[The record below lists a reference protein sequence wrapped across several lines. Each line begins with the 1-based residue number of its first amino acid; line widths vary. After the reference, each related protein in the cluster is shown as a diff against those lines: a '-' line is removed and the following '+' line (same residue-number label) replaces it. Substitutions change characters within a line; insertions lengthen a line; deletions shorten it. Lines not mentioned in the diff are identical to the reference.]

1 MLQQKIMQQ
10 NWPQQMQ
17 PQRRQKPYRMKMI
30 APVVPVKSDRSAAP
44 VSALAW
50 CLLLSWSGSGG
61 AASDGVASTDW
72 QRIHSPQLK
81 YDLQYKVLPSPG
93 YQPGDPV
100 LYATDGAGYAEQGQL
115 PELISQLRAEGKIRP
130 LLLVLVDAR
139 DPADLTVNRRH
150 QQFMCNQQYAA
161 FFRDTL
167 LPAVQHKYQPST
179 ARTDRVILGLSF
191 GAINA
196 ACFGLLLPNQFGNLA
211 MQSPGNKDHIAVLTK
226 LYQQQPLLPLKMSLS
241 FGTLNDNLGAGRKF
255 HQLLQK
261 KGYDV
266 AYQEVRFGHN
276 WHNWQPLL
284 DDVLLHF
291 FPPAN
296 TSSN

>member
-1 MLQQKIMQQ
+1 MPL
-10 NWPQQMQ
+10 PQQ
-17 PQRRQKPYRMKMI
+17 PKRCLMKTI
-30 APVVPVKSDRSAAP
+30 ALAEPVKSNQAAAMRL
-44 VSALAW
+44 SGLFH
-50 CLLLSWSGSGG
+50 CLIFGWMASCH
-61 AASDGVASTDW
+61 AATPEW
-72 QRIHSPQLK
+72 QRISSPQLK
-81 YDLQYKVLPSPG
+81 YDLQYQVVPSPG

-100 LYATDGAGYAEQGQL
+100 LYATDGAWYAEQGQL
-115 PELISQLRAEGKIRP
+115 PELIQQLRAAGKIRS

-139 DPADLTVNRRH
+139 DPADLSINRRH

-167 LPAVQHKYQPST
+167 MPAVQQQYQPST

-196 ACFGLLLPNQFGNLA
+196 ACFGLLLPNQFANLA
-211 MQSPGNKDHIAVLTK
+211 MQSPGNKDHLAVLTK

-284 DDVLLHF
+284 DDVLIHF
-291 FPPAN
+291 FPAN
-296 TSSN
+296 TTP

>member
-1 MLQQKIMQQ
+1 MLLQKTTRQ

-17 PQRRQKPYRMKMI
+17 LPLRQKRYRTKTI
-30 APVVPVKSDRSAAP
+30 VPAAPVKSDPLPRL
-44 VSALAW
+44 VTALA
-50 CLLLSWSGSGG
+50 CSLLPGWSAPGL
-61 AASDGVASTDW
+61 AATADW
-72 QRIHSPQLK
+72 QRIHSPQLQ
-81 YDLQYKVLPSPG
+81 YDLQYQAVPSPG

-100 LYATDGAGYAEQGQL
+100 LYVTDGAWYADPGQL
-115 PELISQLRAEGKIRP
+115 PELIQQLRHAGKIRP

-139 DPADLTVNRRH
+139 DPADLSVNRRH

-167 LPAVQHKYQPST
+167 LPAVQTQYQPST

-211 MQSPGNKDHIAVLTK
+211 MQSPGNKDHLAVLTK

-255 HQLLQK
+255 HQTLQQ
-261 KGYDV
+261 KGYAV

-291 FPPAN
+291 FPA
-296 TSSN
+296 TSMPSTGG

>member
-1 MLQQKIMQQ
+1 MLLQKTTRQ

-17 PQRRQKPYRMKMI
+17 LPLPQKRYRTKTTVP
-30 APVVPVKSDRSAAP
+30 AAPVKSDPLPRL
-44 VSALAW
+44 VTALA
-50 CLLLSWSGSGG
+50 CSLLPGWSAPGL
-61 AASDGVASTDW
+61 AATADW
-72 QRIHSPQLK
+72 QRIHSPQLQ
-81 YDLQYKVLPSPG
+81 YDLQYQAVPSPG

-100 LYATDGAGYAEQGQL
+100 LYVTDGAWYAEPGQL
-115 PELISQLRAEGKIRP
+115 PELIQQLRHAGKIRP

-139 DPADLTVNRRH
+139 DPADLSVNRRH

-167 LPAVQHKYQPST
+167 LPAVQQQYQPST

-211 MQSPGNKDHIAVLTK
+211 MQSPGNKDHLAVLTK

-255 HQLLQK
+255 HQILQQ
-261 KGYDV
+261 KGYAV

-291 FPPAN
+291 FPA
-296 TSSN
+296 TSTPSTGG

>member
-1 MLQQKIMQQ
+1 MTV
-10 NWPQQMQ
+10 PV
-17 PQRRQKPYRMKMI
+17 
-30 APVVPVKSDRSAAP
+30 APVRSELPAI
-44 VSALAW
+44 SL
-50 CLLLSWSGSGG
+50 LLLSLLWPHLAVADS
-61 AASDGVASTDW
+61 AAAAATTTGW
-72 QRIHSPQLK
+72 QRIHSPQLQ
-81 YDLQYKVLPSPG
+81 YDLQYQVIPSPG

-100 LYATDGAGYAEQGQL
+100 LYATDGAWYAEQGQL
-115 PELISQLRAEGKIRP
+115 PELIKQLRAEGKIRP

-150 QQFMCNQQYAA
+150 QQFMCNKQYAA

-167 LPAVQHKYQPST
+167 LPAVQTQYQPST

-296 TSSN
+296 TANN

>member
-1 MLQQKIMQQ
+1 MTV
-10 NWPQQMQ
+10 
-17 PQRRQKPYRMKMI
+17 
-30 APVVPVKSDRSAAP
+30 PVAPVKSELPAHG
-44 VSALAW
+44 
-50 CLLLSWSGSGG
+50 LLLSLVLPL
-61 AASDGVASTDW
+61 AAAAETATATETATAAGW
-72 QRIHSPQLK
+72 QRIHSPQLQ
-81 YDLQYKVLPSPG
+81 YDLQYQAIPSPG
-93 YQPGDPV
+93 YQAGDPV
-100 LYATDGAGYAEQGQL
+100 LYATDGAWYAEQGQL
-115 PELISQLRAEGKIRP
+115 PDLISQLHAAGQIRP

-139 DPADLTVNRRH
+139 DPDDLTVNRRH
-150 QQFMCNQQYAA
+150 QQFMCNQQYAT

-167 LPAVQHKYQPST
+167 LPAVEQQYRPST

-211 MQSPGNKDHIAVLTK
+211 MQSPGNKDHLAVLTK
-226 LYQQQPLLPLKMSLS
+226 LYQQQPLLPLQMSLS

-261 KGYDV
+261 KGYAV

-284 DDVLLHF
+284 DDVLRHF
-291 FPPAN
+291 FAAPATMDPAPPSVTIPVN
-296 TSSN
+296 

>member
-1 MLQQKIMQQ
+1 
-10 NWPQQMQ
+10 
-17 PQRRQKPYRMKMI
+17 MI
-30 APVVPVKSDRSAAP
+30 APVVPVKSELSAN
-44 VSALAW
+44 SL
-50 CLLLSWSGSGG
+50 LLLSLLWPHLAVADS
-61 AASDGVASTDW
+61 AAAAAAATTTGW
-72 QRIHSPQLK
+72 QRIHSPQLE
-81 YDLQYKVLPSPG
+81 YDLQYQAIPSPG

-100 LYATDGAGYAEQGQL
+100 LYATDGAWYAAEGQL
-115 PELISQLRAEGKIRP
+115 PELIVQLRAEGKIRP

-139 DPADLTVNRRH
+139 DPADLSVNRRH

-167 LPAVQHKYQPST
+167 LPAVQQQYQPST

-211 MQSPGNKDHIAVLTK
+211 MQSPGNKDHLAVLTK

-291 FPPAN
+291 FPPATTAN
-296 TSSN
+296 N

>member
-1 MLQQKIMQQ
+1 V
-10 NWPQQMQ
+10 P
-17 PQRRQKPYRMKMI
+17 
-30 APVVPVKSDRSAAP
+30 AVPVKSNQLPRLVA
-44 VSALAW
+44 ALA
-50 CLLLSWSGSGG
+50 CSLLAGWSVPSH
-61 AASDGVASTDW
+61 AATADW
-72 QRIHSPQLK
+72 QRIHSPQLQ
-81 YDLQYKVLPSPG
+81 YDLQYQAVPSPG

-100 LYATDGAGYAEQGQL
+100 LYVTDGAWYADPGQL
-115 PELISQLRAEGKIRP
+115 PELIKQLRHAGKIRS

-139 DPADLTVNRRH
+139 DPADLSVNRRH

-167 LPAVQHKYQPST
+167 LPAIQTQYQPST

-211 MQSPGNKDHIAVLTK
+211 MQSPGNKDHLAVLTK

-255 HQLLQK
+255 HQTLQQ
-261 KGYDV
+261 KGYAV

-291 FPPAN
+291 FPAGSAPATDN
-296 TSSN
+296 

>member
-1 MLQQKIMQQ
+1 
-10 NWPQQMQ
+10 
-17 PQRRQKPYRMKMI
+17 MI
-30 APVVPVKSDRSAAP
+30 APVVPVKSDP
-44 VSALAW
+44 VRHPLTRRRWLGVCSKSCCCLATLLLAQSGALA
-50 CLLLSWSGSGG
+50 
-61 AASDGVASTDW
+61 ADW
-72 QRIHSPQLK
+72 QRIYSPQLQ
-81 YDLQYKVLPSPG
+81 YELQYQLLPSPG

-100 LYATDGAGYAEQGQL
+100 LYATDGDLYAEHGRL

-167 LPAVQHKYQPST
+167 LPAVQAQYQPST

-211 MQSPGNKDHIAVLTK
+211 MQSPGNKDHLAVLTK

-255 HQLLQK
+255 HQMLQQ

-284 DDVLLHF
+284 DDVLIHF
-291 FPPAN
+291 FSPVPFPSSAN
-296 TSSN
+296 

>member
-1 MLQQKIMQQ
+1 MLLQKTTRQ

-17 PQRRQKPYRMKMI
+17 LPLRQKRYRTKTTVP
-30 APVVPVKSDRSAAP
+30 AAPVKSDPLPRL
-44 VSALAW
+44 VTALA
-50 CLLLSWSGSGG
+50 CSLLPGWSAPGL
-61 AASDGVASTDW
+61 AATADW
-72 QRIHSPQLK
+72 QRIHSPQLQ
-81 YDLQYKVLPSPG
+81 YDLQYQAVPSPG

-100 LYATDGAGYAEQGQL
+100 LYVTDGAWYADPGQL
-115 PELISQLRAEGKIRP
+115 PELIQQLRHAGKIRP

-139 DPADLTVNRRH
+139 DPADLSVNRRH

-167 LPAVQHKYQPST
+167 LPAVQTQYQPST

-211 MQSPGNKDHIAVLTK
+211 MQSPGNKDHLAVLTK

-255 HQLLQK
+255 HQILQQ
-261 KGYDV
+261 KGYAV

-291 FPPAN
+291 FPA
-296 TSSN
+296 TSTPSTGG

>member
-1 MLQQKIMQQ
+1 MTLPQKTTRQIWLLQTLL
-10 NWPQQMQ
+10 PQ
-17 PQRRQKPYRMKMI
+17 PQKLYRTKTI
-30 APVVPVKSDRSAAP
+30 APVAPVKSEQARG
-44 VSALAW
+44 VIRLA
-50 CLLLSWSGSGG
+50 CSLLLGWSASAG
-61 AASDGVASTDW
+61 AAAADW
-72 QRIHSPQLK
+72 QRIHSPQLQ
-81 YDLQYKVLPSPG
+81 YDLQYRAVPSPG

-100 LYATDGAGYAEQGQL
+100 LYVTDGAWYAEQGQL
-115 PELISQLRAEGKIRP
+115 PELIQQLRAAGKIRP
-130 LLLVLVDAR
+130 LLLILVDAR
-139 DPADLTVNRRH
+139 DPADLSVNRRH

-167 LPAVQHKYQPST
+167 LPAIQTQYQPST

-211 MQSPGNKDHIAVLTK
+211 MQSPGNKDHLAVLTK

-255 HQLLQK
+255 HQALQQ
-261 KGYDV
+261 KGYAV

-291 FPPAN
+291 FPPVSKSEPIN
-296 TSSN
+296 

>member
-1 MLQQKIMQQ
+1 MLLQKTTRQ

-17 PQRRQKPYRMKMI
+17 LPRRQKRYRTKTTVP
-30 APVVPVKSDRSAAP
+30 AAPVKSDPLPRL
-44 VSALAW
+44 VTALA
-50 CLLLSWSGSGG
+50 CSLLPGWSAPGL
-61 AASDGVASTDW
+61 AATADW
-72 QRIHSPQLK
+72 QRIHSPQLQ
-81 YDLQYKVLPSPG
+81 YDLQYQAVPSPG

-100 LYATDGAGYAEQGQL
+100 LYVTDGAWYADPGQL
-115 PELISQLRAEGKIRP
+115 PELIQQLRHAGKIRP

-139 DPADLTVNRRH
+139 DPADLSVNRRH

-167 LPAVQHKYQPST
+167 LPAVQQQYQPST

-211 MQSPGNKDHIAVLTK
+211 MQSPANKDHLAVLTK

-255 HQLLQK
+255 HQILQQ
-261 KGYDV
+261 KGYAV

-291 FPPAN
+291 FPA
-296 TSSN
+296 TSTPSTGG